1 MEKETLN
8 LDLINQ
14 IIKMDGE
21 LDKDPTYKKYERIFA
36 TQKIREGIAKKLEV
50 DPDLIEQDLIDRFL
64 GLGESINDEV
74 KKELTPKIVV
84 DKKDQ
89 VVELVQAIIDLA
101 SWDEE
106 FELSKKLKDFNDL
119 LKQI

>member
-89 VVELVQAIIDLA
+89 VMELVQAIIDLA

>member
-36 TQKIREGIAKKLEV
+36 SRRIRESIAGNFGI
-50 DPDLIEQDLIDRFL
+50 DPDMIPQEMVDDFMS
-64 GLGESINDEV
+64 LGEGLTEEV
-74 KKELTPKIVV
+74 RKVLTPEVV
-84 DKKDQ
+84 VAKKDQ
-89 VVELVQAIIDLA
+89 VMELVEAIKDL
-101 SWDEE
+101 SDWDEE
-106 FELSKKLKDFNDL
+106 FELSQKLKTFVDL